1 VHNAAADGVVTLSG
15 KISQAK
21 IVEVKD
27 LVETANGVY
36 YSPYPLPIIDAGI
49 IEFLKLR
56 ARATPQ
62 RRARFCAHQSADVEQ
77 HEMLIVS
84 HRDTY
89 IAPHRHFDK
98 LESFVILEGLADI
111 ILFDER
117 GRVEKIVKM
126 GPPSSS
132 QPFFYFMPPRQFHS
146 LSIETELLV
155 FLESTKGPFRKQDCE
170 HAAWAPDAADN
181 ASGRLYIEAVLRETS
196 GAR

>member
-1 VHNAAADGVVTLSG
+1 MNGVVTLPV
-15 KISQAK
+15 KISEAK
-21 IVEVKD
+21 IVGLAD
-27 LVETANGVY
+27 LVEASSGVY
-36 YSPYPLPIIDAGI
+36 YSSCALPIIDAGI
-49 IEFLKLR
+49 IEFLKQR

-62 RRARFCAHQSADVEQ
+62 RRARFCAHQSPDVEQ

-111 ILFDER
+111 ILFDEH

-126 GPPSSS
+126 GPSSS
-132 QPFFYFMPPRQFHS
+132 NYPFFYFMPPRQFHS

-155 FLESTKGPFRKQDCE
+155 FLESTKGPFRREDCE
-170 HAAWAPDAADN
+170 HAAWAPDAVDN
-181 ASGRLYIEAVLRETS
+181 ANGRVYIEAVLRQ
-196 GAR
+196 ARGL